1 MPPKKKINEPHVKL
15 YQTDC
20 PACARHYEGNFPMY
34 VRIGDFPCIC
44 GATVPAPANPGGSW
58 DYRYED

>member
-15 YQTDC
+15 YEADC
-20 PACARHYEGNFPMY
+20 PVCERHYEGNFPMW

-44 GATVPAPANPGGSW
+44 GATVPAPKTQGGAW